1 MVEML
6 GDFDETAD
14 LRDLASVLRGR
25 IAIDLGGVRRYS
37 SAGVREWI
45 HFVRSLPQGT
55 ELSLVGCSTASVT
68 QLNLIDNFRG
78 PARIESFW
86 APYAC
91 VACGTE
97 CEVLLEDRAAA
108 VPSAPPSPIG
118 GAGSGAIPLAGAGT
132 PIAAGSQAIPILGSS
147 PGIRVAEHP
156 SAAVRAPVAPVAPV
170 AIDAAVPEAV
180 SDDDSSGVVGAAM
193 TVSSTTTGPI
203 NMGSFASVDARVL
216 PAPPPVHC
224 DSCGHSMVLDE
235 LPQHYLLFLADRP
248 VRLAESGRN

>member
-1 MVEML
+1 ML

-55 ELSLVGCSTASVT
+55 DLSLVGCSKASVT

-78 PARIESFW
+78 PARVESFW

-91 VACGTE
+91 IACGSE
-97 CEVLLEDRAAA
+97 CEVLLEDRALAGPPPAA
-108 VPSAPPSPIG
+108 V
-118 GAGSGAIPLAGAGT
+118 AGSDIDRRAIPLAGPGV

-156 SAAVRAPVAPVAPV
+156 SAAVRTAAA
-170 AIDAAVPEAV
+170 AEATAAEAVPSEV
-180 SDDDSSGVVGAAM
+180 VDEDTSGVVASAM
-193 TVSSTTTGPI
+193 TASSTTTGPI
-203 NMGSFASVDARVL
+203 NMGAAIAARAVDARVL

-224 DSCGHSMVLDE
+224 DACGHSMVLDE
-235 LPQHYLLFLADRP
+235 IPQHYLLFLADRP
-248 VRLAESGRN
+248 VRLAERGRN